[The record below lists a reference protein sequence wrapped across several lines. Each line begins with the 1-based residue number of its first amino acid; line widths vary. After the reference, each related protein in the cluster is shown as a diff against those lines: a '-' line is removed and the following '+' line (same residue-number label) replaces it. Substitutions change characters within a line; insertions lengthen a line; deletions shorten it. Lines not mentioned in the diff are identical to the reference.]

1 MTDIWGMSRSVELWI
16 KPEEFSPERFLNEE
30 ADVLMR
36 GTEVRGDITH
46 YKFMAFGAGKRACAG
61 YNVGKLMLSLMVSR
75 LVWHFEWKLHSVDLY
90 AAPSQPNCS
99 HIGSSCFNFAIFLHP
114 CFHYI
119 G

>member
-75 LVWHFEWKLHSVDLY
+75 LVWHFEWKLHNVDLSPDLSGTVINPKHPENLY
-90 AAPSQPNCS
+90 PSRTIRECK
-99 HIGSSCFNFAIFLHP
+99 
-114 CFHYI
+114 
-119 G
+119 